1 MTTVSLTIDRSNVAP
16 SASGETYSTTE
27 DVALNVAAPGLLS
40 NDSDAD
46 GDAIT
51 ATLVTPPAHGTVTL
65 NADGSFLYTPA
76 LNYSGVDSFTYSVT
90 DGRATSNVATVG
102 LTIVATNR
110 APVAVDD
117 AFATNEDSPLVVP
130 APGVLAGDTD
140 ADGDA
145 LTASVVTGPAHGA
158 LLLNANGSFTYTP
171 AANYNGSDSFTYK
184 VNDGQVASNVATV
197 VLTVNPVNDAPVAV
211 VDTYAATEDTTLS
224 IAAPGVLTNDTDAEG
239 SALVPTL
246 VRNALHGSVTLN
258 ADGSFQYVPVANYSG
273 ADSFTYS
280 VSDGALSSLAV
291 TVNLNVAAVNDAPI
305 AVGNSYNATEDVAL
319 SIAAPGVLVG
329 DSDPDGNTLR
339 ALLVASPT
347 RGTVTLN
354 TNGSFVYVPTANLN
368 GPDTFTYKANDGL
381 VDSNVVTVTINVAA
395 VNDTPIASADSYSTN
410 QNAPLVV
417 PARGVLSNDTDGDG
431 DALTAA
437 LVSGPAHGT
446 LTLNADGSFSY
457 TPTTGYNGPDS
468 FTYTAA
474 DATLTSAAT
483 TVSITVLP
491 PPPPSAKF
499 YVVDQDRTATYQY
512 SAAGTPITNNGLNRS
527 NSKPR
532 GIASNS
538 LGTTQWVVDGGGS
551 VFVYD
556 NNGTLL
562 GSWQPQNVGK
572 PEGITVWGNNLW
584 LVDPS
589 NDRVYFF
596 SGGASLL
603 SGRINATSSF
613 ALNSGNLNSTD
624 IVTDGAHLWVVN
636 DTTTTDKVF
645 RYTTAGALEG
655 SWSISTTNPSPSG
668 ITLDPTNVNH
678 LWIVDP
684 STDRIYQYDAGTA
697 RLTGAQEP
705 SVSYAL
711 ATTNTNPQGIADPL
725 VVSAAFTAPS
735 IASGATS
742 SGTNPVANRVT
753 RDEVVD
759 NTVAELSQ
767 MPIAGMTDDAAVLA
781 CSAWGTQSSGAQSD
795 GSSPLVETEDV
806 IDQLFADLDSLL

>member
-1 MTTVSLTIDRSNVAP
+1 MTFTPAANANGTATVVVQLHDNGGIGLGGADTSAAQTFVVSVAAVSDAPTAVAESYTALSNQTLSVPAISGVLANDTDGDGDAIVAQLVDVPAHGTVTLNADGSFAYVPTPGYFGADSFTYQASDGTLTSAVTTVSLTIDRSNVAP

-437 LVSGPAHGT
+437 LVSGRHM
-446 LTLNADGSFSY
+446 
-457 TPTTGYNGPDS
+457 
-468 FTYTAA
+468 
-474 DATLTSAAT
+474 
-483 TVSITVLP
+483 
-491 PPPPSAKF
+491 
-499 YVVDQDRTATYQY
+499 
-512 SAAGTPITNNGLNRS
+512 
-527 NSKPR
+527 
-532 GIASNS
+532 
-538 LGTTQWVVDGGGS
+538 
-551 VFVYD
+551 
-556 NNGTLL
+556 
-562 GSWQPQNVGK
+562 
-572 PEGITVWGNNLW
+572 
-584 LVDPS
+584 
-589 NDRVYFF
+589 
-596 SGGASLL
+596 
-603 SGRINATSSF
+603 
-613 ALNSGNLNSTD
+613 
-624 IVTDGAHLWVVN
+624 
-636 DTTTTDKVF
+636 
-645 RYTTAGALEG
+645 
-655 SWSISTTNPSPSG
+655 
-668 ITLDPTNVNH
+668 
-678 LWIVDP
+678 
-684 STDRIYQYDAGTA
+684 A
-697 RLTGAQEP
+697 R
-705 SVSYAL
+705 
-711 ATTNTNPQGIADPL
+711 
-725 VVSAAFTAPS
+725 
-735 IASGATS
+735 
-742 SGTNPVANRVT
+742 
-753 RDEVVD
+753 
-759 NTVAELSQ
+759 
-767 MPIAGMTDDAAVLA
+767 
-781 CSAWGTQSSGAQSD
+781 
-795 GSSPLVETEDV
+795 
-806 IDQLFADLDSLL
+806 